1 MGAEFMLDSGDGDTA
16 STYGEFHLTLTLA
29 GDSDSLRERLGSAA
43 EKLGYRIISDEP
55 LVARRGGTS
64 YGSISSITSTV
75 LDYARTLTFRL
86 KPAGTGAT
94 LVTFNYVGYPLNY
107 KGARVVITREAEAIA
122 ALASVR
128 QSAVACSACGAEA
141 VDDSRFCRRC
151 GVPMLGEPAELQVLE
166 LTNDAH
172 AGTRDISIGVIGFA
186 LAVITFVLIIAIKG
200 IDQLTAATVFTLI
213 WALPSLIIMV
223 MGFRHL
229 SSTFSSK
236 QTEKVI
242 ASGNRSS
249 PFPTE
254 LSTGELSELP
264 PMSVTENTTNLLT
277 PLHRDKEP
285 ILIKRKDEKEI

>member
-1 MGAEFMLDSGDGDTA
+1 MSAEFMLDSGDGVTA

-29 GDSDSLRERLGSAA
+29 GDAESLRERLGSAA
-43 EKLGYRIISDEP
+43 EKLGYRIINDDP
-55 LVARRGGTS
+55 LVARRGGAG
-64 YGSISSITSTV
+64 YGSITSTV

-128 QSAVACSACGAEA
+128 QGAVTCSACGAEA

-151 GVPMLGEPAELQVLE
+151 GVPMLGEPAELQVLQ

-172 AGTRDISIGVIGFA
+172 AGTRDVSIGVIGFA

-200 IDQLTAATVFTLI
+200 IDQLTAATVFTLM
-213 WALPSLIIMV
+213 WALPSLILMV

-229 SSTFSSK
+229 SHTFSPK

-242 ASGNRSS
+242 ASGSRNS

-254 LSTGELSELP
+254 LSTGGLSELP
-264 PMSVTENTTNLLT
+264 PMSVTESTTNLLT
-277 PLHRDKEP
+277 PLHKDKEA
-285 ILIKRKDEKEI
+285 ILTKRKDESIY